1 VSRRRYDRR
10 RAASDVLP
18 EERYRP
24 DDGCPLFSTRLEDH
38 LVAVSRGEEPK
49 RGRFC
54 GNCYTPLTRNDD
66 VCPHCG
72 NDATTGR
79 RAALVVPDEI
89 ALILRTQRNVE
100 STWVNGMAYLGLFI
114 AVVGGIAIVLA
125 IPFFRAHLIWATAV
139 YGVLLLV
146 GGRMLAGFLGGFFG
160 DRWGYAIARR
170 RTRAGWAHWLRVR
183 DQRSGRAEG

>member
-1 VSRRRYDRR
+1 MTSSGRRARR
-10 RAASDVLP
+10 RASNDVPP

-24 DDGCPLFSTRLEDH
+24 DDGCPLFSTSLEDH

-54 GNCYTPLTRNDD
+54 GNCYTPLARNVDA
-66 VCPHCG
+66 CEHCG
-72 NDATTGR
+72 NDATSGR
-79 RAALVVPDEI
+79 RAALVVPEEI

-100 STWVNGMAYLGLFI
+100 STWVNGMAYLGLLI
-114 AVVGGIAIVLA
+114 AVVGGIALVLA
-125 IPFFRAHLIWATAV
+125 VPYLRGHLIWATIV

-160 DRWGYAIARR
+160 DRWGYTIARR
-170 RTRAGWAHWLRVR
+170 RTRAGWERWVRVR
-183 DQRSGRAEG
+183 DRG

>member
-1 VSRRRYDRR
+1 MSRRNQRR
-10 RAASDVLP
+10 RAANDVPP

-24 DDGCPLFSTRLEDH
+24 DDGCPLFSPRLEEH

-54 GNCYTPLTRNDD
+54 GHCYTPLARNVDL
-66 VCPHCG
+66 CPHCG

-79 RAALVVPDEI
+79 RAALVVPPEI
-89 ALILRTQRNVE
+89 ELILRTQRNVE
-100 STWVNGMAYLGLFI
+100 STWVNGMAYLGLLI
-114 AVVGGIAIVLA
+114 AVVGGIALVLA
-125 IPFFRAHLIWATAV
+125 IPFFRDRLIWATIV

-160 DRWGYAIARR
+160 DRWGYAIARK
-170 RTRAGWAHWLRVR
+170 RTRAGWEQWLRAR
-183 DQRSGRAEG
+183 DRKAGER